1 MKTVNTTTATNTAV
15 NFALSA
21 LATAVKSAKVTMK
34 EAARKVE
41 AVSSLPVYDV
51 KREEANMELVQAMN
65 AVKKAQSEFAMVSGK
80 LEEGDNMFDRCLI
93 EDAEFSLDSDV
104 LSKLIAKKTEESDK
118 EDRQTLENR
127 SLIYGLITA
136 IQMAESLK
144 MLSSVDNRYGTSGN
158 ELEILVRRGLDMVLD
173 KSTNKTTFTNIFHY
187 LLGGMIG
194 EIKKQPQTTLPF
206 CSKELEELGVS
217 FEELSS
223 DLSALRLSASQIDYA
238 SVANKSKSVFVSHKT
253 VTIKLGEAEATLTWK
268 DLFKKSKYLN
278 QVVFLTLD
286 QAGNYAVAKKS
297 LNAYERIASLHLS
310 GVDFEGLRDSKSTLA
325 VVIVP
330 KGKKGLGRARVI
342 NIPFSANIPESQLS
356 NETLG
361 VQKCL
366 QNLSREIGPV
376 LNAEQYGKHGYVQLV
391 DTYLKGANAFIDT
404 EGNSHEDAAKLLA
417 RLQKLAY
424 NQATVSYITNV
435 HVIAGVG
442 VKDLPA
448 SVSPS
453 HQKMFNM
460 ALTRAL
466 VGGNLIP
473 TLPLFSNI
481 GTCRVVSGSNVG
493 ESGQKGMV
501 GDAYYTANPAIISVM
516 EELGDVKTEEFVIA
530 GMNSTKASSFKRGT
544 SGWELKETTYQ
555 GKKVV
560 FWVKTSSNEELKI
573 TDSATAEMYEINP
586 ENIVPLQHEAAAL
599 DTLARVVNKKQS
611 QSVMSMIYEGRGFA
625 EDLYARVTSL
635 EKAGVIRKK
644 RVGNKTNSQLN
655 AGLEFQHGSENARGI
670 LEFLIAQNKATGYRQ
685 DVVNASLLFAGN
697 DLGDK
702 VAEINAEA
710 LVEDIASVVYS
721 TGNLSNLESQVWN
734 MHAVQVLVEAIQAAN
749 KPFVRFVFPTTG
761 KSVVV
766 PVTKRVVEAV
776 ENIER
781 PNDVRVSGL
790 LAELL
795 FAFGFFISRAQ
806 ATYNEE
812 LMENEYKIVFTESA
826 VNNTVEKITSAR
838 DRSFGKPLSQVPT
851 IGVNCFLITS
861 ALLHKNELLSVR
873 VEAARLLAEREYSQ
887 KVSGIYTK
895 PPVLWMGSISGVKFV
910 SSIKE
915 ASLERTVMFKDSREN
930 FHEIMMGNAAYQS
943 PEKALGN
950 GNDADGDRIS
960 VDMIPTSL
968 LVGCPELHP
977 EVYVDAR
984 KTTVAAG
991 GNFYASFWEDEMSSM
1006 VRDSSKTLGDF
1017 KVTKDTFQ
1025 LAMVDAIHAASKA
1038 KAAVAI
1044 YTTHQTTNMNNRG
1057 TFVSATTVAL
1067 KRLVKD
1073 KRVAGMKTWI
1083 EGVLSSEFALNEV
1096 SESIWKFTLDVQGA
1110 CVNFDAM
1117 DQVKDS
1123 SGRDTKKLAE
1133 ILSPTAL
1140 KYNSVHFI
1148 EDEAAKTLEQKAE
1161 ISKVKLNTRVKLVM
1175 DTIFDKDAHN
1185 ISYDQ
1190 LLNVLPSA
1198 SEAEIKF
1205 FLSYVMSFAGQE
1217 VGVRTTTEYD
1227 ACQQIMKPIK
1237 SKVSNIESVMTTLEE
1252 KEMVQTK
1259 VDCVARS
1266 MVKSAFRFVNKKLV
1280 SKES

>member
-1 MKTVNTTTATNTAV
+1 MKTVNTTTMNTELTTLAASVKIAKADMKLAQERV
-15 NFALSA
+15 NNTLN
-21 LATAVKSAKVTMK
+21 
-34 EAARKVE
+34 
-41 AVSSLPVYDV
+41 LPVYDE

-65 AVKKAQSEFAMVSGK
+65 TVKKVQNQFAMVAGK
-80 LEEGDNMFDRCLI
+80 LKEGDNMYDRCVI
-93 EDAEFSLDSDV
+93 EDAEFSLRSTVVSD
-104 LSKLIAKKTEESDK
+104 LISRKEEVSDK

-127 SLIYGLITA
+127 SLVYGLITA
-136 IQMAESLK
+136 IQMSESLK
-144 MLSSVDNRYGTSGN
+144 TLASVDNRYGTSGN

-173 KSTNKTTFTNIFHY
+173 KKTNKTSFLNIFHY
-187 LLGGMIG
+187 LLGGKIG
-194 EIKKQPQTTLPF
+194 EIVKQPQTTLPF

-217 FEELSS
+217 FADLSK
-223 DLSALRLSASQIDYA
+223 DLSALRLSANQIEYA
-238 SVANKSKSVFVSHKT
+238 SVANKAKCVYVSPKT

-342 NIPFSANIPESQLS
+342 NIPFSANIPEAQLS

-391 DTYLKGANAFIDT
+391 DTYLKGANAFIDA

-424 NQATVSYITNV
+424 NRATVTYWTTV
-435 HVIAGVG
+435 HAVAGVSL
-442 VKDLPA
+442 KDFATNPSVNPA
-448 SVSPS
+448 A
-453 HQKMFNM
+453 QKMFNM
-460 ALTRAL
+460 ALSRAL
-466 VGGNLIP
+466 VGGNMIP
-473 TLPLFSNI
+473 TLPLFSNV
-481 GTCRVVSGSNVG
+481 GTVRVVSGSNVG
-493 ESGQKGMV
+493 ESGQKGMI

-516 EELGDVKTEEFVIA
+516 EELGDVKTEEFVVV
-530 GMNSTKASSFKRGT
+530 GMNSTKSSEFKRGA
-544 SGWELKETTYQ
+544 GWELKETTYQ
-555 GKKVV
+555 GKTVV

-573 TDSATAEMYEINP
+573 TDSATAEMYEVNTD
-586 ENIVPLQHEAAAL
+586 NILPLQHEAAAL

-625 EDLYARVTSL
+625 EDLYTRVTTL

-702 VAEINAEA
+702 VGEINAEA
-710 LVEDIASVVYS
+710 LVEDIAGVIYS

-734 MHAVQVLVEAIQAAN
+734 MYAVQVLVDALIETN

-806 ATYNEE
+806 ATFNEE
-812 LMENEYKIVFTESA
+812 LQENEYKIVFSEAA

-873 VEAARLLAEREYSQ
+873 VEAARKLAEKEYAQ

-910 SSIKE
+910 LSIKE

-1057 TFVSATTVAL
+1057 TFVAATTVAL

-1073 KRVAGMKTWI
+1073 KRVAGMKAWI
-1083 EGVLSSEFALNEV
+1083 NGVLNSEFALNEV
-1096 SESIWKFTLDVQGA
+1096 TEAVWKFTLDVQGA

-1140 KYNSVHFI
+1140 KYNSVAFI
-1148 EDEAAKTLEQKAE
+1148 DDEGANTAEQKAE
-1161 ISKVKLNTRVKLVM
+1161 IAKQKLNTRIKLVM
-1175 DTIFDKDAHN
+1175 DTMFDEKAHN

-1198 SEAEIKF
+1198 SETEIKF

>member
-1 MKTVNTTTATNTAV
+1 MT
-15 NFALSA
+15 
-21 LATAVKSAKVTMK
+21 
-34 EAARKVE
+34 
-41 AVSSLPVYDV
+41 
-51 KREEANMELVQAMN
+51 
-65 AVKKAQSEFAMVSGK
+65 
-80 LEEGDNMFDRCLI
+80 
-93 EDAEFSLDSDV
+93 
-104 LSKLIAKKTEESDK
+104 
-118 EDRQTLENR
+118 
-127 SLIYGLITA
+127 
-136 IQMAESLK
+136 
-144 MLSSVDNRYGTSGN
+144 
-158 ELEILVRRGLDMVLD
+158 
-173 KSTNKTTFTNIFHY
+173 
-187 LLGGMIG
+187 
-194 EIKKQPQTTLPF
+194 
-206 CSKELEELGVS
+206 
-217 FEELSS
+217 
-223 DLSALRLSASQIDYA
+223 
-238 SVANKSKSVFVSHKT
+238 
-253 VTIKLGEAEATLTWK
+253 
-268 DLFKKSKYLN
+268 
-278 QVVFLTLD
+278 
-286 QAGNYAVAKKS
+286 
-297 LNAYERIASLHLS
+297 
-310 GVDFEGLRDSKSTLA
+310 
-325 VVIVP
+325 
-330 KGKKGLGRARVI
+330 
-342 NIPFSANIPESQLS
+342 
-356 NETLG
+356 
-361 VQKCL
+361 
-366 QNLSREIGPV
+366 
-376 LNAEQYGKHGYVQLV
+376 
-391 DTYLKGANAFIDT
+391 
-404 EGNSHEDAAKLLA
+404 
-417 RLQKLAY
+417 
-424 NQATVSYITNV
+424 
-435 HVIAGVG
+435 
-442 VKDLPA
+442 
-448 SVSPS
+448 
-453 HQKMFNM
+453 
-460 ALTRAL
+460 
-466 VGGNLIP
+466 
-473 TLPLFSNI
+473 
-481 GTCRVVSGSNVG
+481 
-493 ESGQKGMV
+493 
-501 GDAYYTANPAIISVM
+501 
-516 EELGDVKTEEFVIA
+516 
-530 GMNSTKASSFKRGT
+530 
-544 SGWELKETTYQ
+544 
-555 GKKVV
+555 
-560 FWVKTSSNEELKI
+560 
-573 TDSATAEMYEINP
+573 
-586 ENIVPLQHEAAAL
+586 
-599 DTLARVVNKKQS
+599 
-611 QSVMSMIYEGRGFA
+611 MIYEGRGFT

-702 VAEINAEA
+702 VAEINAEE
-710 LVEDIASVVYS
+710 LIEDIASVIYS

-749 KPFVRFVFPTTG
+749 KPFIKFVFPTTG
-761 KSVVV
+761 NSVVV

-826 VNNTVEKITSAR
+826 VNHTVEKITSAR

-873 VEAARLLAEREYSQ
+873 VEAARKLAEKEYAQ

-895 PPVLWMGSISGVKFV
+895 PPVLWMGSITGVKFV
-910 SSIKE
+910 LSIKE
-915 ASLERTVMFKDSREN
+915 ASLERTAIFKDSREN

-1025 LAMVDAIHAASKA
+1025 SAMVDAIHAASKA

-1057 TFVSATTVAL
+1057 TFVAATTVAL

-1140 KYNSVHFI
+1140 KYNSVAFI
-1148 EDEAAKTLEQKAE
+1148 DDEAAKTIEQKAE
-1161 ISKVKLNTRVKLVM
+1161 VSKVKLNTRVKLVM
-1175 DTIFDKDAHN
+1175 DTMFDKDAHNISYGHN

-1198 SEAEIKF
+1198 SETEIKF

-1252 KEMVQTK
+1252 KEMVQVK

>member
-1 MKTVNTTTATNTAV
+1 MKTVNTNTATTTV
-15 NFALSA
+15 NVALTA
-21 LATAVKSAKVTMK
+21 LAAAVKIAKADMK
-34 EAARKVE
+34 LVQERVNNTLN
-41 AVSSLPVYDV
+41 LPVYDA
-51 KREEANMELVQAMN
+51 KREEANKELVQAMN
-65 AVKKAQSEFAMVSGK
+65 LVKKAQSEFAIFSGK
-80 LEEGDNMFDRCLI
+80 LEEGDNMYDRCLI
-93 EDAEFSLDSDV
+93 EDSEFSLESNV
-104 LSKLIAKKTEESDK
+104 LSDLITKKTGESDK

-127 SLIYGLITA
+127 SLVYGLITA
-136 IQMAESLK
+136 IQMSESLK
-144 MLSSVDNRYGTSGN
+144 TLAAVDNRYGTSGN

-194 EIKKQPQTTLPF
+194 EIKKQPQSTLPF
-206 CSKELEELGVS
+206 CSKELLELGVS

-238 SVANKSKSVFVSHKT
+238 TVANKAKCVFVSHKT
-253 VTIKLGEAEATLTWK
+253 VTIKLGESEATITWK

-310 GVDFEGLRDSKSTLA
+310 GVDFEGLRDSKNTLA

-391 DTYLKGANAFIDT
+391 DTYLKGENAFIDV

-424 NQATVSYITNV
+424 NQATVSYVTDV

-493 ESGQKGMV
+493 ESGQKGMI
-501 GDAYYTANPAIISVM
+501 GDALYTANPAIISIM
-516 EELGDVKTEEFVIA
+516 EEIGDVKTEEFVIA
-530 GMNSTKASSFKRGT
+530 GMNSTKASSFKRGAD
-544 SGWELKETTYQ
+544 GWELKETTYQ

-586 ENIVPLQHEAAAL
+586 DNIVPLQHEAAAL

-611 QSVMSMIYEGRGFA
+611 QSVMTMIYEGRGFA
-625 EDLYARVTSL
+625 EDLYARITSL

-702 VAEINAEA
+702 VAEINAEE
-710 LVEDIASVVYS
+710 LIEDIASVIYS

-734 MHAVQVLVEAIQAAN
+734 MHAVQVLVEAIQATN

-766 PVTKRVVEAV
+766 PMTKRVVEAV

-826 VNNTVEKITSAR
+826 VNHTVEKITSAR

-873 VEAARLLAEREYSQ
+873 VEAARKLAEKEYKQ
-887 KVSGIYTK
+887 KVVGLYTK
-895 PPVLWMGSISGVKFV
+895 PPVLWMGSITGVKFV
-910 SSIKE
+910 LSIKE
-915 ASLERTVMFKDSREN
+915 ASLVRTTLFKDSREN

-950 GNDADGDRIS
+950 GNDADGDRVSI
-960 VDMIPTSL
+960 DMLPKDLIT
-968 LVGCPELHP
+968 GCPGLHP

-1057 TFVSATTVAL
+1057 TFVAATTVAL

-1073 KRVAGMKTWI
+1073 KRVAGMKAWI
-1083 EGVLSSEFALNEV
+1083 NGVLNSEFALNEV
-1096 SESIWKFTLDVQGA
+1096 SEAIWKFTLDVQGA

-1140 KYNSVHFI
+1140 KYNSVAFI
-1148 EDEAAKTLEQKAE
+1148 DDEAAKTIEQKAE
-1161 ISKVKLNTRVKLVM
+1161 VSKVKLNTRVKLVM
-1175 DTIFDKDAHN
+1175 DTMFDKESHN

-1198 SEAEIKF
+1198 SETEIKF